1 MRAAAAPE
9 TSAPA
14 LPPLFR
20 HHVRRPR
27 LTRLLDASKSR
38 LILLTAPAGYG
49 KTTLAAEW
57 LQGRPAEQVA
67 WYYAGPESADVAALS
82 VGIAEAVSHILPAGD
97 RVRTRLRVPQVPD
110 NNAEILAEL
119 LAADLV
125 KWPET
130 AWLVI
135 DDYHHAMESDS
146 AERFVEELLR
156 QAPIRVLITT
166 RRRPSWVTARHVVYG
181 DVLELTQGP
190 LSMTRDEAARVLDVK
205 PGDAAGPGADSSETW
220 PALIGL
226 AAISSS
232 LEPWR
237 EHMSTV
243 YRYLAEEVLSNAA
256 PDERVFLLR
265 AAIPPYLTPKVVTI
279 LQGRDSSVA
288 SDLQNQGLLNA
299 DPQGRLRLHPLL
311 KEFLLARTLRR
322 RHEGSALD
330 RIARELA
337 EAFIEDREWDA
348 AFQVAVDTG
357 EADLA
362 ALVVKRAGPALLQAG
377 RLKTLDSW
385 LKTAQ
390 SADDADPDTLLLVSE
405 VALRNGS
412 LSRAI
417 ASARLALDVL
427 EPRDRRESAAQ
438 NLLGR
443 ALHMRCD
450 HHAALRAYDAA
461 RKTASLPEDRLQ
473 AAWGRLIA
481 TVELGK
487 EDPTTCLEDFASV
500 TSTSPDHRL
509 RLASGRMMVAE
520 RMGAKLPL
528 KEHREAIA
536 LSEHAHEPMA
546 ISHLYATGIHA
557 HARRGAY
564 REALSV
570 ARVGI
575 RYCKELHLAFP
586 MAYCLAYRGQAEIGA
601 RQLQAARSTL
611 AELAPSIRRIE
622 DAHLRL
628 VYQTLRVKLGIATGQ
643 ISEKL
648 ASSSESHAET
658 DVPEWPLADLAA
670 TEAVVLAALGKEDS
684 VRERSRRIEA
694 LSRGPTAILS
704 VDLAEMILASK
715 HDLKDGNLSD
725 DFEGLLRRLVRLQ
738 CQDTFVTAYRA
749 YPRLLQI
756 PIKSSTISRLVQS
769 QIGRANDLRLADGTA
784 LMPARAG
791 IHALTRR
798 EAEVASLVAAGLT
811 NVDIANEL
819 FISLSTAK
827 VHVHRV
833 MKKLHARTRL
843 EAALAWRAH
852 TETTRQ

>member
-9 TSAPA
+9 TAAPA

-57 LQGRPAEQVA
+57 LQGRPAEEVA

-82 VGIAEAVSHILPAGD
+82 VGIAEAVSHILTAGD

-119 LAADLV
+119 LAADLA
-125 KWPET
+125 KWPDH

-135 DDYHHAMESDS
+135 DDYHHAMESYS

-166 RRRPSWVTARHVVYG
+166 RRRPSWITARHVVYG
-181 DVLELTQGP
+181 EVLELTQEP
-190 LSMTRDEAARVLDVK
+190 LSMTPNEAANVLDAE
-205 PGDAAGPGADSSETW
+205 PSGATRAGAGSAETW

-232 LEPWR
+232 TEPWR
-237 EHMSTV
+237 EQISTV

-256 PDERVFLLR
+256 PGEREFLLQ
-265 AAIPPYLTPKVVTI
+265 AAIPPYLTARVVSI
-279 LQGRDSSVA
+279 LQGGHSASVA
-288 SDLQNQGLLNA
+288 SDLEDQGLLNA

-311 KEFLLARTLRR
+311 REFLLAR
-322 RHEGSALD
+322 ALN
-330 RIARELA
+330 REHSGPEETARELA
-337 EAFIEDREWDA
+337 EAFMEDREWDA
-348 AFQVAVDTG
+348 AFQLARDT
-357 EADLA
+357 EDPDLA
-362 ALVVKRAGPALLQAG
+362 ALVVKRAGPALLRAG

-385 LKTAQ
+385 LKTAH
-390 SADDADPDTLLLVSE
+390 SPDDADPDTFLLVSE

-417 ASARLALDVL
+417 ASARLALDAL
-427 EPRDRRESAAQ
+427 DPDDSRESAAQ

-450 HHAALRAYDAA
+450 HHAALKAYDAA
-461 RKTASLPEDRLQ
+461 RKAAFLPEDRLQ

-487 EDPTTCLEDFASV
+487 EDPTTCLEDFASL

-509 RLASGRMMVAE
+509 RLASGKMMVAE
-520 RMGAKLPL
+520 RTGTKLPL
-528 KEHREAIA
+528 KAHREAIA
-536 LSEHAHEPMA
+536 LSEHAHDPMA

-564 REALSV
+564 REAVSV
-570 ARVGI
+570 ARLGI
-575 RYCKELHLAFP
+575 KYCKELHLAFP
-586 MAYCLAYRGQAEIGA
+586 MAYCLIYRGQAEIGA
-601 RQLQAARSTL
+601 RRLQAARATL

-628 VYQTLRVKLGIATGQ
+628 VYQTLRVKLGIAAGQ
-643 ISEKL
+643 ISETL
-648 ASSSESHAET
+648 ASSSAKYAEA

-670 TEAVVLAALGKEDS
+670 TEAIVLAALGKEAH
-684 VRERSRRIEA
+684 VRDRSSRIKA
-694 LSRGPTAILS
+694 LSRGPTAMLS
-704 VDLAEMILASK
+704 IDLAEMILASRRNPE
-715 HDLKDGNLSD
+715 DPLLSD
-725 DFEGLLRRLVRLQ
+725 DLERLLRRIVRLQ
-738 CQDTFVTAYRA
+738 CLDTFVAAYRA
-749 YPRLLQI
+749 YPRLLHI
-756 PIKSSTISRLVQS
+756 PIPSPAIGRLVQS
-769 QIGRANDLRLADGTA
+769 QIGRANDLRLADGTS
-784 LMPARAG
+784 LMPARSG
-791 IHALTRR
+791 IRALTRR

-811 NVDIANEL
+811 NADIANEL

-833 MKKLHARTRL
+833 MKKLHASTRL
-843 EAALAWRAH
+843 EAALAWRA
-852 TETTRQ
+852 EAEITRR